1 MVQALAAQV
10 AAKPAMPV
18 IATKR
23 HVNAVTAQM
32 VGTAGPGPTPMAWSA
47 GYWTP
52 SAVPRA
58 RTTSR
63 AGADSPT
70 CPAKPDTRYAWIN
83 RHPC

>member
-32 VGTAGPGPTPMAWSA
+32 VGTARAWSDA
-47 GYWTP
+47 DGLVGGLLDP
-52 SAVPRA
+52 ECGAA
-58 RTTSR
+58 RQDYIKGR
-63 AGADSPT
+63 G
-70 CPAKPDTRYAWIN
+70 R
-83 RHPC
+83 